1 MALNSAEHIR
11 ITLDHGFGDGLH
23 VLVIATCLIGMEACV
38 GVRIISVES
47 PRWSR
52 RVADASQIR
61 ANDFRDAEAVQ
72 RPTMKLVVGPIA

>member
-1 MALNSAEHIR
+1 
-11 ITLDHGFGDGLH
+11 
-23 VLVIATCLIGMEACV
+23 
-38 GVRIISVES
+38 VRIISVES